1 MSYELKQ
8 TTLLEVE
15 IDVLREHITKL
26 KEENIQLRKSLQQHY
41 IDGGKAGNNAA
52 KGIEFLTY
60 EEYSLQNNQNGKAK
74 S

>member
-15 IDVLREHITKL
+15 IDVLRERLAKL
-26 KEENIQLRKSLQQHY
+26 KEENSQLRKSLKQHY

-60 EEYSLQNNQNGKAK
+60 EEYSLQNI
-74 S
+74 

>member
-8 TTLLEVE
+8 TTILETE
-15 IDVLREHITKL
+15 IDVLRERIVKL
-26 KEENIQLRKSLQQHY
+26 KEENKQLNTKLKQYY

-60 EEYSLQNNQNGKAK
+60 EEYSLQNNQNGNK
-74 S
+74 